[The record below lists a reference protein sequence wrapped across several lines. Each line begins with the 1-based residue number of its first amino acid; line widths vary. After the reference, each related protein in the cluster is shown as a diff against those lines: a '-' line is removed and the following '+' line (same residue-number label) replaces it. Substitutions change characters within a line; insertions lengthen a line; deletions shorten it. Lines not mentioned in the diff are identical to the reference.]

1 MVIGGGTGVFSV
13 LIGLKPYFE
22 DLTAI
27 VTMADDGGSTGVLRE
42 EFGILPPGDVRR
54 ALIALSSSN
63 NEMLSRLF
71 AYRFQEGVGL
81 TGHAFGNLMIT
92 ALHRITN
99 DFEKAINETG
109 KILRIRGKVVPVTLG
124 NVRLMAELE
133 DGKIIEGEN
142 NIDIPKYD
150 GHDGRIK
157 IKRVWLKPQV
167 MANPNAKKAIMEA
180 DLVIVGPGDLYTS
193 LIPNFL
199 VGGII
204 EAMRKT
210 KAKKIYFTNIMTKF
224 GETNYF
230 KASDFVGTMVD
241 YLGPKSF
248 DYVFINGIRPSL
260 SRLSPYMKE
269 HADFVE
275 PDIENL
281 NGKKYGFTPVKLDL
295 LRTKGFIRH
304 DPEKIAKAVKMII
317 K

>member
-133 DGKIIEGEN
+133 DE
-142 NIDIPKYD
+142 
-150 GHDGRIK
+150 R
-157 IKRVWLKPQV
+157 
-167 MANPNAKKAIMEA
+167 
-180 DLVIVGPGDLYTS
+180 
-193 LIPNFL
+193 
-199 VGGII
+199 
-204 EAMRKT
+204 
-210 KAKKIYFTNIMTKF
+210 
-224 GETNYF
+224 
-230 KASDFVGTMVD
+230 
-241 YLGPKSF
+241 
-248 DYVFINGIRPSL
+248 
-260 SRLSPYMKE
+260 
-269 HADFVE
+269 
-275 PDIENL
+275 
-281 NGKKYGFTPVKLDL
+281 
-295 LRTKGFIRH
+295 
-304 DPEKIAKAVKMII
+304 
-317 K
+317 